1 MDDFVDDFKNLV
13 SVVKREARPFGN
25 DDLEILQEMT
35 VHIQEYNERVLRC
48 YQANQ
53 VGFRQISQQI
63 NQLNGQAEAL
73 FRQQLDDRLRSN
85 N

>member
-35 VHIQEYNERVLRC
+35 GALAVHIQEYNERVLRC

-63 NQLNGQAEAL
+63 N
-73 FRQQLDDRLRSN
+73 
-85 N
+85 

>member
-1 MDDFVDDFKNLV
+1 M

-35 VHIQEYNERVLRC
+35 GALAVHIQEYNEHVLKC

-53 VGFRQISQQI
+53 IGFRQIQQSI
-63 NQLNGQAEAL
+63 NQLNEQAEAL
-73 FRQQLDDRLRSN
+73 FRQQLDDKLKGN
-85 N
+85 NRVC

>member
-1 MDDFVDDFKNLV
+1 MDDFKNLV

-35 VHIQEYNERVLRC
+35 GALAVHIQEYNEQVLKC

-53 VGFRQISQQI
+53 VGFR
-63 NQLNGQAEAL
+63 
-73 FRQQLDDRLRSN
+73 
-85 N
+85 

>member
-1 MDDFVDDFKNLV
+1 MDDFKNLV

-35 VHIQEYNERVLRC
+35 GALAVHIQEYNEQVLKC

-53 VGFRQISQQI
+53 VGFRQIQQSI
-63 NQLNGQAEAL
+63 N
-73 FRQQLDDRLRSN
+73 
-85 N
+85 